1 MKENSQQPEQNQKNI
16 IPHPAWNSALEPCTN
31 QADNGGSRQ
40 DIERATNF
48 SPSRLPKHRCVEGY
62 TNDFKSIIPPRR
74 VCVCSAVDKGMSSD
88 FSTMHVCFDGSWR
101 SPASSG
107 LPSVSDVIERKLSS
121 ESIESEILPWNLDA
135 APSLDDVFDVLDE
148 MGPFESDL
156 SMNTHVPLSAPS
168 TPFMSQLYW
177 SDGLHQPP
185 SGLNASHSFQPFHL
199 DLVKSLQNPSRG
211 LITAMRRLC
220 ELLSKPRSDHLESVF
235 VRLLNNTLND
245 MEDAAQPQSKRPR
258 RNNERLPV
266 SKRKRPNKSTSD
278 AERRNESAYIG
289 LSRTRTSKSH
299 SLPVISSK
307 ADRYTETI
315 DLTDSEE
322 CEEQKQLD
330 AKAIQKEPFI
340 ALEDTMSA
348 FVESFLSTKSLSN
361 TVTQG
366 GERSLVVGRWHC
378 DPEVPGSNPPPCH

>member
-1 MKENSQQPEQNQKNI
+1 MKAKPQQPQQNQENI
-16 IPHPAWNSALEPCTN
+16 ISNSARNGALESCTN
-31 QADNGGSRQ
+31 QADHGSSRQ

-48 SPSRLPKHRCVEGY
+48 SPSRLQLRCVEGY
-62 TNDFKSIIPPRR
+62 TNGFKSVIPPRP
-74 VCVCSAVDKGMSSD
+74 VHVCSAVDNGMPSD
-88 FSTMHVCFDGSWR
+88 FNSMQVCFDGSWR
-101 SPASSG
+101 SPASPA

-121 ESIESEILPWNLDA
+121 ESIESEILPSNLDA
-135 APSLDDVFDVLDE
+135 APSLDDVFDVLEE
-148 MGPFESDL
+148 MEPFESDL
-156 SMNTHVPLSAPS
+156 TTNTHASLSAPS

-177 SDGLHQPP
+177 SDRLHQPP
-185 SGLNASHSFQPFHL
+185 SGLNAGNSFQPFHFG
-199 DLVKSLQNPSRG
+199 LVKSLQNPSRG

-278 AERRNESAYIG
+278 AESRNESAYIG

-299 SLPVISSK
+299 SLPVIK
-307 ADRYTETI
+307 VNRCTDAI
-315 DLTDSEE
+315 DLTGSEE
-322 CEEQKQLD
+322 CEGQKQHD
-330 AKAIQKEPFI
+330 AKAAQKEPFI

-348 FVESFLSTKSLSN
+348 FVESFFSTNSLSN
-361 TVTQG
+361 TVNNQET
-366 GERSLVVGRWHC
+366 SDTFLDVFI
-378 DPEVPGSNPPPCH
+378 N